1 MKKMKMKKTMLA
13 SLVALGVAVPGVVA
27 PLTTVHAADAP
38 QLKIKKVLN
47 LPESGVKTPTE
58 TFHFTFTPHSK
69 NGNTTVNA
77 GDIPTINTVDI
88 SYTDGDNKD
97 NDTATDGKQV
107 IKTSSDALAN
117 VTWPESGQYTY
128 TVVEKS
134 DTATEGM
141 TYSKSSYTVSV
152 FTKKTAE
159 GTIVVDTIQIQ
170 QDKNDKGEDVA
181 NKKKT
186 EYNPGGAGEDVK
198 NNNFSFSNNYDKKG
212 GNSNPDPTPTPGTGG
227 DPDVIPD
234 ADMNGFALMR
244 TVTGG
249 TINTE
254 EVFKFS
260 LKAEKPVGSHSDENT
275 FTYRIVK
282 GSTVGEAQT
291 ANYGQA
297 FEVDLRHHD
306 RVVFDGILLGSK
318 VSAEET
324 FSAGYNKSLG
334 AKTVFDGTA
343 VSSLDDLKS
352 GKVIGNNGKNG
363 VYFMNAQQTP
373 TGIVMNNL
381 PYIVVVAIAS
391 VGVVLFAKRRRNKEE
406 A

>member
-1 MKKMKMKKTMLA
+1 MKKTMLA

-47 LPESGVKTPTE
+47 LPESGVKTPAE
-58 TFHFTFTPHSK
+58 TFSFIFEKQSK
-69 NGNTTVNA
+69 NNDTSLKEN
-77 GDIPTINTVDI
+77 IPEINDVEI
-88 SYTDGDNKD
+88 SYTDNY
-97 NDTATDGKQV
+97 DTDQDTETDGKQV
-107 IKTSSDALAN
+107 IKTSSDALAG
-117 VTWPESGQYTY
+117 VEWPESGQYTY
-128 TVVEKS
+128 TAHEKRGV
-134 DTATEGM
+134 TEDM
-141 TYSKSSYTVSV
+141 TYSQSSYTVSV
-152 FTKKTAE
+152 FTKKTAG

-170 QDKNDKGEDVA
+170 QDKDDNGKEVTDKH
-181 NKKKT
+181 KT
-186 EYNPGGAGEDVK
+186 EYNPGNGNDAKG
-198 NNNFSFSNNYDKKG
+198 NNFSFSNNYDKKG
-212 GNSNPDPTPTPGTGG
+212 GNSNPTPTPGGG
-227 DPDVIPD
+227 DSDVIPD
-234 ADMNGFALMR
+234 ADMNGFALMK

-282 GSTVGEAQT
+282 GSTVGGPQT
-291 ANYGQA
+291 ATYGQA